1 MFGIF
6 LTWYCLSFIISGMD
20 QNSEECTKKIR
31 TVNLDKLID
40 DFSQIEKVWTT
51 GEQRAREKQKRFLS
65 RRNWEERE
73 IHLKLKVN

>member
-1 MFGIF
+1 
-6 LTWYCLSFIISGMD
+6 MD